1 MKKKDDCITLLK
13 ERSLLKQDVHEQTLA
28 VFEEFKKVIQKELKS
43 FRKQIP
49 DKRVR
54 LKYDHNGDFEV
65 HAYCWK

>member
-43 FRKQIP
+43 FRKYKAKLQ
-49 DKRVR
+49 
-54 LKYDHNGDFEV
+54 LKDDEV
-65 HAYCWK
+65 KEKKTSNNNNK